1 VENDDIIVEF
11 LSSILGSYSSQCC
24 PVVHFAHACWC
35 ICRARFRSITQ
46 SRALSQGRKE
56 ILLLTCVS
64 LRVLVDREVSRVSGR
79 VWLELGLGACFD
91 ESTGHLSCSG
101 GVARRCFCG
110 LCLRLVSAAGVCSC
124 GYGSCC
130 WAPRLDALDWPSIS
144 QSKSARGSQKVR
156 FASNGTRQ
164 MDLCRT
170 DV

>member
-1 VENDDIIVEF
+1 MENDDIIVEF

-91 ESTGHLSCSG
+91 ESTGHLSFPAELRDDVSAAY
-101 GVARRCFCG
+101 VCG
-110 LCLRLVSAAGVCSC
+110 LYLRLVSAAAAT
-124 GYGSCC
+124 
-130 WAPRLDALDWPSIS
+130 APVAGLR
-144 QSKSARGSQKVR
+144 V
-156 FASNGTRQ
+156 
-164 MDLCRT
+164 
-170 DV
+170 